1 MDTETSRRK
10 QTMAKFDLDSLNI
23 DELAALRDAAAAKLL
38 EKVTARQ
45 MELEAEMERLS
56 QFGGAKAG
64 KKAAASA
71 PAAKAKKAQDRKVK
85 EISDL
90 DDAPDSVSEAA

>member
-1 MDTETSRRK
+1 
-10 QTMAKFDLDSLNI
+10 MAKIDLESLSI

-56 QFGGAKAG
+56 QFGGSKAG
-64 KKAAASA
+64 KKAAVAA
-71 PAAKAKKAQDRKVK
+71 PAAKAKKTQDRKAG
-85 EISDL
+85 DL
-90 DDAPDSVSEAA
+90 GDTSDSVSEAA